1 MTEASTGT
9 GSPSSTA
16 LPSGPVWQA
25 GLLAALAATVVNA
38 VAWLVVQQ
46 LFDAG
51 LQIPKTPGG
60 TALPLSAV
68 VFITAFTSLVGAVVL
83 WLLSRRGPSGVRLW
97 TVLAVAFGLL
107 SALPAFS
114 LEVST
119 GRQLGLLMFHVLATV
134 VVVGVVRQQLA
145 RWTG

>member
-60 TALPLSAV
+60 TEL
-68 VFITAFTSLVGAVVL
+68 TSLPRARSCS
-83 WLLSRRGPSGVRLW
+83 SRRSRAWSGPWCCGC
-97 TVLAVAFGLL
+97 
-107 SALPAFS
+107 
-114 LEVST
+114 
-119 GRQLGLLMFHVLATV
+119 
-134 VVVGVVRQQLA
+134 
-145 RWTG
+145 